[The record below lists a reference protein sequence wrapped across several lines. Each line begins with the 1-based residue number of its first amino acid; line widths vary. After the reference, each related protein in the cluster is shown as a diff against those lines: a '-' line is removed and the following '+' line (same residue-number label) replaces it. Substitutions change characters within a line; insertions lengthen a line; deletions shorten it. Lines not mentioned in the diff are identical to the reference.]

1 MMVKKSKNQKSKN
14 EKMKKLRKYLIKLE
28 KELDQILEQAVTI
41 CLIPSIFILTPVF
54 IWLVLKKLFYKTL
67 SLI

>member
-1 MMVKKSKNQKSKN
+1 
-14 EKMKKLRKYLIKLE
+14 MKKLRKYLIKLE